1 MLHGLHGEPRRD
13 GATRLF
19 SAPIASRRQHALRA
33 VRGGADAPAD
43 ALGIACVA
51 TGDAGVARRSRRASG
66 CPPYRPPGFESTGR
80 FRAPRDPWVDS
91 NPISLRPAK
100 PGVKGQTMGRIPTD
114 HPTDIPRDLPR
125 DQKAEHPNDQK
136 AEHPNNQKA
145 EHPND
150 QKAEL
155 RYAARRDGKT
165 IRIPPSPRCIARCTS
180 TFIQRARERGGS
192 RDYRCAQRAAR
203 AAKQNI
209 RAKRG
214 RYASVESALR
224 RDYGCAQCAAQA
236 AKQNTRAKRGRYASA
251 ESALRRDYGC
261 AQRAAKP
268 RENNPSE
275 ARQRTHDSQNSTG

>member
-43 ALGIACVA
+43 ALWNRLRRHRRRRRGEAEPTRLRMPSVPAPGIRIDRPFP
-51 TGDAGVARRSRRASG
+51 GPARSMGR
-66 CPPYRPPGFESTGR
+66 FESHI
-80 FRAPRDPWVDS
+80 F
-91 NPISLRPAK
+91 RPAK

-114 HPTDIPRDLPR
+114 IPRDLPR
-125 DQKAEHPNDQK
+125 D
-136 AEHPNNQKA
+136 QKA

-165 IRIPPSPRCIARCTS
+165 IRIPPSPRCIARCPS

>member
-1 MLHGLHGEPRRD
+1 VLHGLHGEPRRD

-43 ALGIACVA
+43 ALWNRLRRHRRRRRGEAEPTRLRMPSVPAPGIRIDRPFP
-51 TGDAGVARRSRRASG
+51 GPARSMGR
-66 CPPYRPPGFESTGR
+66 FESHI
-80 FRAPRDPWVDS
+80 F
-91 NPISLRPAK
+91 RPAK
-100 PGVKGQTMGRIPTD
+100 PGVKGQTMGRI
-114 HPTDIPRDLPR
+114 PTDIPRDLPR
-125 DQKAEHPNDQK
+125 DQKAEHPND
-136 AEHPNNQKA
+136 QKA

-165 IRIPPSPRCIARCTS
+165 IRIPPSPRCIARCPS